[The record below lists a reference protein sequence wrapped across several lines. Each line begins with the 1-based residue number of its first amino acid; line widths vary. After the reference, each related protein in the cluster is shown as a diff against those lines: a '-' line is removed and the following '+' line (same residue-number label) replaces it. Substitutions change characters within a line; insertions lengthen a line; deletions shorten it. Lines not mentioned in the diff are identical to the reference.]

1 MELQKG
7 YVYMLT
13 NVSRSI
19 LYIGATKNIKKRI
32 RKHIDGT
39 GAVFTK
45 KYHLRILIYYE
56 IFDDIGLAFKREKQ
70 LKNWKKDWKWNLV
83 KSKNPELLDLLDNFY

>member
-1 MELQKG
+1 MNLEKG

-13 NVSRSI
+13 NASRTI
-19 LYIGATKNIKKRI
+19 LYIGATRNIKKRI

-45 KYHLRILIYYE
+45 KYHLKILIYYE
-56 IFDDIGLAFKREKQ
+56 EFDDVELAFKREKQ

-83 KSKNPELLDLLDNFY
+83 KSKNKDLLDLLNVFC